1 MYNSSILKTIFA
13 LGLVVGFV
21 NFGFAQDDDLL
32 KELDSLSQEKT
43 KFEPPAFKALQIGNI
58 QSTKIVH
65 KGDLYL
71 IVAHRFG
78 SVKGGIREFYGLDQ
92 ANTKIQFLY
101 GVSNRL
107 QLGISRDSYE
117 KTYSGTAKLRCYQ
130 QSDKMPINLVLYTS
144 MDINT
149 LLSKN
154 TYPGLLFFDRFAY
167 TTQIL
172 ASRRFSEK
180 LSLEI
185 APIYVRQ
192 NVVDLNFAKTTISN
206 TESLSYFLFPQP
218 WNQLLLAVGGRYK
231 LTKRLSVNMDY
242 AYNFS
247 KNKNA
252 LYQNPLTMG
261 MDIETGGHVFQL
273 LFTNSRASNDGAF
286 LTEALGDWSKGDI
299 SFGFNILRVF

>member
-1 MYNSSILKTIFA
+1 MYNSSILKSIFA

-21 NFGFAQDDDLL
+21 NFGFTQDDDLL

-117 KTYSGTAKLRCYQ
+117 K
-130 QSDKMPINLVLYTS
+130 NL
-144 MDINT
+144 
-149 LLSKN
+149 
-154 TYPGLLFFDRFAY
+154 
-167 TTQIL
+167 
-172 ASRRFSEK
+172 
-180 LSLEI
+180 
-185 APIYVRQ
+185 
-192 NVVDLNFAKTTISN
+192 
-206 TESLSYFLFPQP
+206 
-218 WNQLLLAVGGRYK
+218 
-231 LTKRLSVNMDY
+231 
-242 AYNFS
+242 
-247 KNKNA
+247 
-252 LYQNPLTMG
+252 
-261 MDIETGGHVFQL
+261 
-273 LFTNSRASNDGAF
+273 
-286 LTEALGDWSKGDI
+286 
-299 SFGFNILRVF
+299 FGSC